1 LICHHRFS
9 PPPQGLGMG
18 IFLHVGAVARR
29 AAVGGS
35 IVHSTII
42 DIINTQEAPA

>member
-18 IFLHVGAVARR
+18 IFYSAVARR